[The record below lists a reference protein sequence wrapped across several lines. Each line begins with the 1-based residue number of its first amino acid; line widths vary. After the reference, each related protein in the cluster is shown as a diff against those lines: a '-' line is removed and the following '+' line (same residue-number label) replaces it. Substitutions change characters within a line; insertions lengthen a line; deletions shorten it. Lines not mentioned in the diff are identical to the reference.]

1 MNKKILIYLKCLLYF
16 LVPFIF
22 LLAITTLFYYF
33 DILNNNIFKYFKI
46 IILILSCLISGIYIG
61 CKSSSKGYLKGISF
75 SLIIIFIFFII
86 NLFFKEFKWY
96 QIIYY
101 LIIMITTTIGSM
113 IGINK
118 KS

>member
-46 IILILSCLISGIYIG
+46 IILIL
-61 CKSSSKGYLKGISF
+61 
-75 SLIIIFIFFII
+75 
-86 NLFFKEFKWY
+86 
-96 QIIYY
+96 
-101 LIIMITTTIGSM
+101 
-113 IGINK
+113 
-118 KS
+118 